1 MIQQPLKVKSK
12 HRRVRS
18 NAADNSLAVVGLGQI
33 NRQVQN
39 KGNKGQ
45 ANSKNALTAIASA
58 KARPHNPRD
67 ALNAPMNAVQAMNE

>member
-1 MIQQPLKVKSK
+1 VKSK

-39 KGNKGQ
+39 KGQ
-45 ANSKNALTAIASA
+45 VNSKNALTAIASA